1 MIAEQYRKM
10 LDAKSVI
17 RQLSEKATK
26 RAQII
31 GAENVFD
38 YSLGN
43 PSVPAPAEFKQ
54 ALLDLIEKEDPMT
67 LHGYSPTLGIPSV
80 KTAIAESLNCRF
92 DMNYGPEH
100 IFPVSAAAAAI
111 AHALR
116 AVTVPGDEVLTFAP
130 FFPEYHPYV
139 DLTGAVLKVVPA
151 DTKSFQIN
159 FEAFEEMLGPRVAA
173 VLVNTPNNPSGAV
186 YSAETLTK
194 LAQVLTRKAEQYG
207 HDIFLISD
215 EPYREI
221 VFDGKQQPYVSKFYA
236 NTISCY
242 SFSKA
247 LSLPGERIGY
257 IAVGPKAADSKALYA
272 AVCGAGRVL
281 GFVCAPALFQRVA
294 AECDGKTADLGVY
307 MRNRDLLYEG
317 LTKLGFS
324 CVYPD
329 GAFYLFV
336 KSPEA
341 DANAFCARAR
351 KYELLFV
358 SGDDFGCPGYVRI
371 AYCVETE
378 TILRALPLFA
388 KLAEEYK
395 K

>member
-130 FFPEYHPYV
+130 FFPEYIH
-139 DLTGAVLKVVPA
+139 
-151 DTKSFQIN
+151 
-159 FEAFEEMLGPRVAA
+159 M
-173 VLVNTPNNPSGAV
+173 
-186 YSAETLTK
+186 
-194 LAQVLTRKAEQYG
+194 
-207 HDIFLISD
+207 
-215 EPYREI
+215 
-221 VFDGKQQPYVSKFYA
+221 
-236 NTISCY
+236 
-242 SFSKA
+242 
-247 LSLPGERIGY
+247 
-257 IAVGPKAADSKALYA
+257 
-272 AVCGAGRVL
+272 
-281 GFVCAPALFQRVA
+281 
-294 AECDGKTADLGVY
+294 
-307 MRNRDLLYEG
+307 
-317 LTKLGFS
+317 
-324 CVYPD
+324 
-329 GAFYLFV
+329 
-336 KSPEA
+336 
-341 DANAFCARAR
+341 
-351 KYELLFV
+351 
-358 SGDDFGCPGYVRI
+358 
-371 AYCVETE
+371 
-378 TILRALPLFA
+378 
-388 KLAEEYK
+388 
-395 K
+395 